1 MTDSTKPTLSK
12 AEEEAAQLAAEE
24 QAAQKFATRYRQLS
38 LPWRIIVTTATV
50 ALILLAI
57 NQIFNLGFFIGQVM
71 LSARYLYIY
80 AGVILAL
87 VFICFPAGSW
97 AKRDGVP
104 WYDLLIV
111 AAIIGIFGYF
121 AWNAERI
128 VLEAW
133 EYAAP
138 QLAIYLS
145 MATWLIVLDAGRRTG
160 GMPILVIVLIISLYP
175 LYADRVPDV
184 IAGVSMNLQEAAA
197 FHIFSEE
204 SMFGIPMQVAA
215 LLLFGFLLFG
225 VGLQYTGAGQ
235 FFINL
240 AFALLG
246 KARGG
251 PAKVAIFS
259 SGLMGSMSGG
269 PVTNVLT
276 TGPLSIPAMRRIG
289 FSRGYAAGVE
299 ACASTGGVMMPP
311 IMGATAFV
319 MANFLGVSYVQVAI
333 AAVIPSLLYFF
344 GLFMQID
351 AYAARRGLKG
361 LPEVELP
368 KVGQVLK
375 DGWYFIFVFVLLVW
389 MLVYLQREATAPF
402 YATALLLIIN
412 QFTKHRWGVQQLLA
426 YIRGVGQILAELG
439 GILAAI
445 GLIVGALQVTGMA
458 GTLTNDLVY
467 LAGNNVLVLL
477 IMGALTSFVLGIG
490 MTVTAAYIFL
500 AIILAPALI
509 RAGLDPMASHM
520 FIMYWGM
527 LSFITPPVALA
538 AFVAASVAQ
547 VSAMRAGLEAMRLG
561 TIIYFIPF
569 FFVFNPALLLQGE
582 WSEIAIVLITA
593 LIGVWLLSAALQG
606 YLIGIG
612 TLGDGLPGWVS
623 RAFILVS
630 GLVLAAP
637 GGGML
642 GVQHSTLVTSAVG
655 LVLVG
660 SILALI
666 QRKRDGEPIRLTI

>member
-1 MTDSTKPTLSK
+1 MSESKQPPLSK
-12 AEEEAAQLAAEE
+12 ADEEAARLAAEE

-38 LPWRIIVTTATV
+38 LPWRIIVTTLTV
-50 ALILLAI
+50 ALVLLAI
-57 NQIFNLGFFIGQVM
+57 NQIFNFGFFIGQVM

-80 AGVILAL
+80 AGAILAM
-87 VFICFPAGSW
+87 VFICFPAGAW

-111 AAIIGIFGYF
+111 AAVVGIFGYF

-138 QLAIYLS
+138 QFAIYLS

-160 GMPILVIVLIISLYP
+160 GMPILVIVAVISLYP
-175 LYADRVPDV
+175 LYADRMPDV
-184 IAGVSMNLQEAAA
+184 VSGVSMSLQEAAA

-215 LLLFGFLLFG
+215 MLLFGFLLFG
-225 VGLQYTGAGQ
+225 VGLQYTGAGT

-299 ACASTGGVMMPP
+299 ACASTGGVLMPP

-333 AAVIPSLLYFF
+333 AAIIPSLLYFF

-351 AYAARRGLKG
+351 AYAARHNLKG
-361 LPEVELP
+361 LPAEELP
-368 KVGQVLK
+368 RIGQVLK

-389 MLVYLQREATAPF
+389 MLIYLQREATAPF

-412 QFTKHRWGVQQLLA
+412 QFTKHRWGVKELLA

-569 FFVFNPALLLQGE
+569 FFVFNPALLMQGS
-582 WSEIAIVLITA
+582 WDEIAIVLVTA

-612 TLGDGLPGWVS
+612 TLGDGLPGWAS
-623 RAFILVS
+623 RAFILAS

-642 GVQHSTLVTSAVG
+642 GVAHGTLVMSAV
-655 LVLVG
+655 VLVVIG
-660 SILALI
+660 SMLALI

>member
-1 MTDSTKPTLSK
+1 MTESPKLPLGK
-12 AEEEAAQLAAEE
+12 AEEEAARRDAEE

-38 LPWRIIVTTATV
+38 LPWRIIVTSVTV
-50 ALILLAI
+50 LMILLAI

-80 AGVILAL
+80 AGGILAL

-97 AKRDGVP
+97 ARRDGVP
-104 WYDLLIV
+104 WYDLLVV
-111 AAIIGIFGYF
+111 AAVVGIFGYF

-138 QLAIYLS
+138 QLAVYLA

-175 LYADRVPDV
+175 LYADRMPDV
-184 IAGVSMNLQEAAA
+184 ISGVAMNLQEAAA

-351 AYAARRGLKG
+351 AYAARHGLKG
-361 LPEVELP
+361 LPEAELP

-389 MLVYLQREATAPF
+389 MLIYLQREATAPF

-412 QFTKHRWGVQQLLA
+412 QFTKHRWGIKELLA

-569 FFVFNPALLLQGE
+569 FFVFNPALLMQGE
-582 WSEIAIVLITA
+582 WSEIAIVLVTA

-612 TLGDGLPGWVS
+612 TLGDGLAGWAS
-623 RAFILVS
+623 RGLILAS
-630 GLVLAAP
+630 GLTLAAP

-642 GVQHSTLVTSAVG
+642 GIPHSTLVLSALL
-655 LVLVG
+655 LVMAG
-660 SILALI
+660 SALALI
-666 QRKRDGEPIRLTI
+666 QRKRDGEPIRLTM

>member
-1 MTDSTKPTLSK
+1 MTDTPNAALSK
-12 AEEEAAQLAAEE
+12 AEEEAARLKAEE
-24 QAAQKFATRYRQLS
+24 ESANKFAARYRQLN
-38 LPWRIIVTTATV
+38 LFWRVAVTTATIMII
-50 ALILLAI
+50 ILAT
-57 NQIFNLGFFIGQVM
+57 NQIFNFGFFIGQVM
-71 LSARYLYIY
+71 LSARYLFIY
-80 AGVILAL
+80 AGFVLAL
-87 VFICFPAGSW
+87 VFVYFPATRWSSRT
-97 AKRDGVP
+97 KVD
-104 WYDLLIV
+104 WYDLIIIGVIV
-111 AAIIGIFGYF
+111 AIFSYF
-121 AWNAERI
+121 AWSAEQI
-128 VLEAW
+128 VVQAW

-138 QLAIYLS
+138 DLAIYLS
-145 MATWLIVLDAGRRTG
+145 MVTWLIVLEAGRRAG
-160 GMPILVIVLIISLYP
+160 GIPILVIVTILSLYP
-175 LYADRVPDV
+175 LVADQMPNV
-184 IAGVSMNLQEAAA
+184 IAGISMSLQEASA

-215 LLLFGFLLFG
+215 TLLFGFLLFG

-235 FFINL
+235 FFIDL

-246 KARGG
+246 KTRGG

-276 TGPLSIPAMRRIG
+276 TGPLTIPAMRRVG
-289 FSRGYAAGVE
+289 FSRSYAAGVE

-333 AAVIPSLLYFF
+333 AAIIPSLLYFY

-351 AYAARRGLKG
+351 AYAARNDLKG
-361 LPEVELP
+361 LPDVELP
-368 KVGQVLK
+368 KLGKVLK
-375 DGWYFIFVFVLLVW
+375 EGWYFIFVFALLVW
-389 MLVYLQREATAPF
+389 MLVYMQREATAPF
-402 YATALLLIIN
+402 YATILLLVIN
-412 QFTKHRWGVQQLLA
+412 QFTRHRWGIKQILE
-426 YIRGVGQILAELG
+426 YIRACGLILAELG

-467 LAGNNVLVLL
+467 LAGNNVLILL
-477 IMGALTSFVLGIG
+477 LMGALTSFVLGIG

-500 AIILAPALI
+500 AIILAPALVN
-509 RAGLDPMASHM
+509 AGLDPMASHM

-527 LSFITPPVALA
+527 LSFITPPVALS

-547 VSAMRAGLEAMRLG
+547 VSAMKAGLEAMRLG

-569 FFVFNPALLLQGE
+569 FFVFNPALLMQGDIL
-582 WSEIAIVLITA
+582 EIAIVLSTA
-593 LIGVWLLSAALQG
+593 LVGVWLLSAALQG
-606 YLIGIG
+606 YLIG
-612 TLGDGLPGWVS
+612 LGRLSNGLLGLIS

-630 GLVLAAP
+630 GLTLAAP

-642 GVQHSTLVTSAVG
+642 GVSHSFLLLVAIGLLAVG
-655 LVLVG
+655 V
-660 SILALI
+660 ALTFV
-666 QRKRDGEPIRLTI
+666 QRKQEGMPVQLTW

>member
-1 MTDSTKPTLSK
+1 MTDTPNSSLGKADEEAERRK
-12 AEEEAAQLAAEE
+12 AEEES
-24 QAAQKFATRYRQLS
+24 AQKFAARYRQLN
-38 LPWRIIVTTATV
+38 LFWRVVVTTATV
-50 ALILLAI
+50 AIILLAI
-57 NQIFNLGFFIGQVM
+57 NQIFNFGFFVGQVM
-71 LSARYLYIY
+71 LSARYLFIY
-80 AGVILAL
+80 AGFVLAM
-87 VFICFPAGSW
+87 VFVYFPATRWSSRT
-97 AKRDGVP
+97 KVD
-104 WYDLLIV
+104 WYDLI
-111 AAIIGIFGYF
+111 IIGVITAIFAYY

-128 VLEAW
+128 VIQAW

-138 QLAIYLS
+138 DLAVYLS
-145 MATWLIVLDAGRRTG
+145 MVTWLIVLEAGRRAG
-160 GMPILVIVLIISLYP
+160 GLPILCIVLLLSLYP
-175 LYADRVPDV
+175 LVADKMPNV
-184 IAGVSMNLQEAAA
+184 IAGISMSLDEAAA

-204 SMFGIPMQVAA
+204 SLFGIPMQVAA
-215 LLLFGFLLFG
+215 TLLFGFLLFG

-246 KARGG
+246 KTRGG

-276 TGPLSIPAMRRIG
+276 TGPLTIPAMRRIG

-333 AAVIPSLLYFF
+333 AAIIPSLLYFY

-351 AYAARRGLKG
+351 AYAARRDLKG

-368 KVGQVLK
+368 KVWDTLK
-375 DGWYFIFVFVLLVW
+375 EGWYFIFVFVLLVW
-389 MLVYLQREATAPF
+389 MLVYMQREATAPF
-402 YATALLLIIN
+402 FATILLLVIN
-412 QFTKHRWGVQQLLA
+412 QFTKHRWGVKQILE
-426 YIRGVGQILAELG
+426 YIRACGLILAELG

-467 LAGNNVLVLL
+467 LAGNNVLILL

-500 AIILAPALI
+500 AIILAPALTN
-509 RAGLDPMASHM
+509 AGLDPMASHM

-527 LSFITPPVALA
+527 LSFITPPVALS

-547 VSAMRAGLEAMRLG
+547 VSAMKAGFEAMRLG

-569 FFVFNPALLLQGE
+569 FFVFNPALLMQGD
-582 WSEIAIVLITA
+582 WLEIAIVLSTA
-593 LIGVWLLSAALQG
+593 LIGVWFLSAALQG

-612 TLGDGLPGWVS
+612 TLGTGLIGMVS
-623 RAFILVS
+623 RAFIMVS
-630 GLVLAAP
+630 GLTLAAP

-642 GVQHSTLVTSAVG
+642 GVSHFTLLLVA
-655 LVLVG
+655 LVLLG
-660 SILALI
+660 IGIALALV
-666 QRKRDGEPIRLTI
+666 QRKREGLPIQLVW

>member
-1 MTDSTKPTLSK
+1 MTDTPNPALSK
-12 AEEEAAQLAAEE
+12 AEEEEARRKAEE
-24 QAAQKFATRYRQLS
+24 ESAQKFAARYRQLN
-38 LPWRIIVTTATV
+38 LFWRVVVTTATV
-50 ALILLAI
+50 AIILLAI
-57 NQIFNLGFFIGQVM
+57 NQIFNFGFFVGQVM
-71 LSARYLYIY
+71 LSARYLFIY
-80 AGVILAL
+80 AGFVLAM
-87 VFICFPAGSW
+87 VFVYFPATRWSSRT
-97 AKRDGVP
+97 KVD
-104 WYDLLIV
+104 WYDLI
-111 AAIIGIFGYF
+111 IIGVITAIFAYY

-128 VLEAW
+128 VIQAW

-138 QLAIYLS
+138 DLAVYLS
-145 MATWLIVLDAGRRTG
+145 MVTWLIVLEAGRRAG
-160 GMPILVIVLIISLYP
+160 GLPILIIVLLLSLYP
-175 LYADRVPDV
+175 LVADKMPNV
-184 IAGVSMNLQEAAA
+184 IAGISMSLDEAAA

-204 SMFGIPMQVAA
+204 SLFGIPMQVAA
-215 LLLFGFLLFG
+215 TLLFGFLLFG

-246 KARGG
+246 KTRGG

-276 TGPLSIPAMRRIG
+276 TGPLTIPAMRRIG
-289 FSRGYAAGVE
+289 FSRSYAAGVE

-333 AAVIPSLLYFF
+333 AAIIPSLLYFY

-351 AYAARRGLKG
+351 AYAARRDLKG
-361 LPEVELP
+361 LPDVELP
-368 KVGQVLK
+368 KVWDTLK
-375 DGWYFIFVFVLLVW
+375 EGWYFIFVFVLLVW
-389 MLVYLQREATAPF
+389 MLVYMQREATAPF
-402 YATALLLIIN
+402 FATILLLVIN
-412 QFTKHRWGVQQLLA
+412 QFTKHRWGVKQILE
-426 YIRGVGQILAELG
+426 YIRACGLILAELG

-467 LAGNNVLVLL
+467 LAGNNVLILL

-500 AIILAPALI
+500 AIILAPALVG
-509 RAGLDPMASHM
+509 AGLDPMASHM

-527 LSFITPPVALA
+527 LSFITPPVALS

-547 VSAMRAGLEAMRLG
+547 VSAMKAGFEAMRLG

-569 FFVFNPALLLQGE
+569 FFVFNPALLMQGD
-582 WSEIAIVLITA
+582 WLEIAIVLSTA

-612 TLGDGLPGWVS
+612 SLGTGLMGMVS

-630 GLVLAAP
+630 GLTLAAP

-642 GVQHSTLVTSAVG
+642 GVSHATLLLAALILLG
-655 LVLVG
+655 IG
-660 SILALI
+660 IALALV
-666 QRKRDGEPIRLTI
+666 QRRRDGLPIQLVW

>member
-1 MTDSTKPTLSK
+1 MTDTTKKTLTK
-12 AEEEAAQLAAEE
+12 AEEEAARLAAEE
-24 QAAQKFATRYRQLS
+24 QAAKKFAARYRELS
-38 LPWRIIVTTATV
+38 LPWRLLVTLMTVGII
-50 ALILLAI
+50 LMAI
-57 NQIFNLGFFIGQVM
+57 NQIFNFGFFIGQVM

-80 AGVILAL
+80 AGVILAM
-87 VFICFPAGSW
+87 VFICFPAGGW
-97 AKRDGVP
+97 ARQRDVP
-104 WYDLLIV
+104 WYDILIV
-111 AAIIGIFGYF
+111 LAIAGIFTYF

-138 QLAIYLS
+138 QLAVYLS
-145 MATWLIVLDAGRRTG
+145 LATWLIVLEAGRRTG

-175 LYADRVPDV
+175 LYADRMPDV
-184 IAGVSMNLQEAAA
+184 VSGVAMNLEEASA

-215 LLLFGFLLFG
+215 MLLFGFLLFG

-240 AFALLG
+240 AFSLLG

-299 ACASTGGVMMPP
+299 ACASTGGVLMPP

-319 MANFLGVSYVQVAI
+319 MANFLGVSYVMVAV
-333 AAVIPSLLYFF
+333 AAIIPSLLYFF
-344 GLFMQID
+344 GLFMQSD

-361 LPEVELP
+361 LPEAELP
-368 KVGQVLK
+368 KLGQVLK

-389 MLVYLQREATAPF
+389 MLIYLQREATAPF

-412 QFTKHRWGVQQLLA
+412 QFTKHRWGFKELA
-426 YIRGVGQILAELG
+426 AYLKGVGIILAELG

-509 RAGLDPMASHM
+509 RSGLDPMASHM

-547 VSAMRAGLEAMRLG
+547 VSAMRAGFEAMRLG

-569 FFVFNPALLLQGE
+569 FFVFNPALLMQG
-582 WSEIAIVLITA
+582 SFGEIAIVLTTA

-612 TLGDGLPGWVS
+612 TLGTGPLSWLS
-623 RAFILVS
+623 RALILAS
-630 GLVLAAP
+630 GLLLAAP

-642 GVQHSTLVTSAVG
+642 GVAHATLVLSAIA
-655 LVLVG
+655 LVTLG
-660 SILALI
+660 SIFALI
-666 QRKRDGEPIRLTI
+666 QRKREGEPIRFTV